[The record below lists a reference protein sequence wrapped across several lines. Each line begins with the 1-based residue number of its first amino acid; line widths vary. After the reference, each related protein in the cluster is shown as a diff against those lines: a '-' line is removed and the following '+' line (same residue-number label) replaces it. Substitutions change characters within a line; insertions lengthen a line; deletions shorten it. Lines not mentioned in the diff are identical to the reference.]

1 MSKQL
6 DELIEQTGKLS
17 LIEKQLLANH
27 LLEQVKQEGGLLNS
41 KNSTPSQS
49 IDDELQKRKQH
60 IQWIKDH
67 QAEYAGKY
75 VALNGYCLVGEGDSY
90 PEAYEMARR
99 TGVKKPFVTQV
110 FAPNSTVFGG
120 W

>member
-6 DELIEQTGKLS
+6 DELIEQSERLS
-17 LIEKQLLANH
+17 VIEKQLLANH
-27 LLEQVKQEGGLLNS
+27 LLEQIKLEGTLPNNANS
-41 KNSTPSQS
+41 VSLQS

-67 QAEYAGKY
+67 QAEYAGRY
-75 VALNGYCLVGEGDSY
+75 VALNGYCLVGEGGSY
-90 PEAYEMARR
+90 PEAYEMARKA
-99 TGVKKPFVTQV
+99 GIQKPFVTQV
-110 FAPNSTVFGG
+110 FAPNSKVFGG